1 MTVTTIWI
9 SLTFSSSPVH
19 SGLLRSPGGHPAI
32 WVATGRSGGV
42 SEPPFNSLNLAR
54 HVGDD
59 PMCVQ
64 TNLDR
69 VAAEVGARR
78 WAVLDAVHGAD
89 VAVVSSPDLGA
100 SLDTGVVTGVVT
112 GVDALVTSE
121 PGLALIAL
129 GADCVTVALA
139 AGSSVAVVHAGW
151 TGLVLGAVPAAVVA
165 LREESE
171 SDGVVAVV
179 GPAICG
185 QCYPVPRERAER
197 VRRECAVADAALV
210 VAANGQPGIDVTA
223 GVLAQLDD
231 CGVTVVWRDS
241 RCTAEDPNLF
251 SYRRDGRTGRQGI
264 AICLATDPLAQG

>member
-1 MTVTTIWI
+1 MTATTIWI
-9 SLTFSSSPVH
+9 FLTSSSSPVH

-42 SEPPFNSLNLAR
+42 SAPPFNSLNLAR

-59 PMCVQ
+59 PGCVQ
-64 TNLDR
+64 TNLER
-69 VAAEVGARR
+69 VAAHAGAQS

-89 VAVVSSPDLGA
+89 VAVVSS
-100 SLDTGVVTGVVT
+100 SGVIT
-112 GVDALVTSE
+112 GVDALVTSQ

-165 LREESE
+165 LRGESGG
-171 SDGVVAVV
+171 DQVAAVV

-185 QCYPVPRERAER
+185 QCYPVPRERAAR

-231 CGVTVVWRDS
+231 CNVTVVWRDS
-241 RCTAEDPNLF
+241 RCTAEDADLF
-251 SYRRDGRTGRQGI
+251 SYRRDGRTGRHGI
-264 AICLATDPLAQG
+264 AICLSTDTSGQG

>member
-1 MTVTTIWI
+1 M
-9 SLTFSSSPVH
+9 
-19 SGLLRSPGGHPAI
+19 
-32 WVATGRSGGV
+32 
-42 SEPPFNSLNLAR
+42 
-54 HVGDD
+54 GDD
-59 PMCVQ
+59 PGCVQ
-64 TNLDR
+64 TNLER
-69 VAAEVGARR
+69 VAAHAGAQS

-89 VAVVSSPDLGA
+89 VAVVSS
-100 SLDTGVVTGVVT
+100 SGVIT
-112 GVDALVTSE
+112 GVDALVTSQ

-165 LREESE
+165 LREESGG
-171 SDGVVAVV
+171 DQVAAVV

-185 QCYPVPRERAER
+185 QCYPVPRERAAR

-231 CGVTVVWRDS
+231 CNVTVVWRDS
-241 RCTAEDPNLF
+241 RCTAEDADLF
-251 SYRRDGRTGRQGI
+251 SYRRDGRTGRHGI
-264 AICLATDPLAQG
+264 AICLSTDTSGQG

>member
-1 MTVTTIWI
+1 MTATTTWI
-9 SLTFSSSPVH
+9 FLTSSSSPVH
-19 SGLLRSPGGHPAI
+19 SGLLRSTGGHPAI

-42 SEPPFNSLNLAR
+42 SAPPFDSLNLAR

-59 PMCVQ
+59 VMCVQ

-69 VAAEVGARR
+69 VAADIGARR

-89 VAVVSSPDLGA
+89 VALVSSP
-100 SLDTGVVTGVVT
+100 GVVT

-121 PGLALIAL
+121 SDLALIAL
-129 GADCVTVALA
+129 GADCVTVALT

-165 LREESE
+165 LREESQ
-171 SDGVVAVV
+171 SDEVVAVV

-185 QCYPVPRERAER
+185 KCYPVPRERAER
-197 VRRECAVADAALV
+197 VREQCAVADAALV
-210 VAANGQPGIDVTA
+210 VAANGQPGIDVTS

-231 CGVTVVWRDS
+231 CGVTVVWRDV

-251 SYRRDGRTGRQGI
+251 SYRRDGRTGRHGI
-264 AICLATDPLAQG
+264 AICLSTDTSGQG